1 MSKILSKTTKRIL
14 FFVIPFMLM
23 LGLYP
28 SSLQAQTGTQTAELT
43 KTQDEATESAEAA
56 ITPTAVP
63 TPRADLTQESE
74 ETVEPLKRLLEE
86 QQLGPVWP
94 SNPLKYAIRASIAAG
109 VPPNTLVLLLLL
121 PGVAAVIAA
130 ARHLVG
136 LRGFGI
142 FLPASL
148 SVVFVA
154 TGPIVGILLFLVI
167 VTVSTLLRI
176 SLRKTKLKLQYL
188 PRMALMLLFTV
199 AGILGVLFLAPLI
212 KRPDF
217 ANVSIF
223 PVLILV
229 LLAEDFSKVQLGKS
243 AKTAISLATET
254 LILALISFI
263 FLTLKPVQEF
273 ALLKPE
279 VYLLTLLI
287 FDVFMG
293 RYVGLRFVEFW
304 RFRRLITG

>member
-109 VPPNTLVLLLLL
+109 VPPNTLVL
-121 PGVAAVIAA
+121 
-130 ARHLVG
+130 
-136 LRGFGI
+136 
-142 FLPASL
+142 
-148 SVVFVA
+148 
-154 TGPIVGILLFLVI
+154 
-167 VTVSTLLRI
+167 
-176 SLRKTKLKLQYL
+176 
-188 PRMALMLLFTV
+188 
-199 AGILGVLFLAPLI
+199 
-212 KRPDF
+212 
-217 ANVSIF
+217 
-223 PVLILV
+223 
-229 LLAEDFSKVQLGKS
+229 
-243 AKTAISLATET
+243 
-254 LILALISFI
+254 
-263 FLTLKPVQEF
+263 
-273 ALLKPE
+273 
-279 VYLLTLLI
+279 
-287 FDVFMG
+287 
-293 RYVGLRFVEFW
+293 
-304 RFRRLITG
+304 

>member
-109 VPPNTLVLLLLL
+109 VPPNTLVLLFLL
-121 PGVAAVIAA
+121 PGVAAVIPA